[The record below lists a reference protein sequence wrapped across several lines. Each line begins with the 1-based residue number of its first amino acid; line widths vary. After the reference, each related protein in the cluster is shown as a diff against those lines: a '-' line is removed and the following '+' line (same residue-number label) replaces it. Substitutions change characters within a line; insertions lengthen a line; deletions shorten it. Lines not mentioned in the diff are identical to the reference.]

1 MQHVMLMDHAN
12 VLLAG
17 QHLLT
22 ALSTMENVTHDVQ
35 PTVQLILVM
44 DHMPVIVTHVSD
56 MLIVM
61 STESVYVTRAGANLT
76 VRATRESVTPPAKP
90 AAVQKSIIVL
100 HA

>member
-56 MLIVM
+56 MLIVTYQLARALL
-61 STESVYVTRAGANLT
+61 SFLAPHVTNL
-76 VRATRESVTPPAKP
+76 S
-90 AAVQKSIIVL
+90 SML
-100 HA
+100 